1 MLEKQ
6 SSVEQWLDVSPCS
19 EPGTVSTAFAR
30 TVRREVKNIYS
41 RRGPF
46 SYAATTPIA
55 DSG

>member
-41 RRGPF
+41 RWGPF